1 LYFAVVFAAI
11 QFWRKGFQ
19 VRLIAGL
26 LALYLFDVSVD
37 FQHAHDLEQDLSKN
51 EIESI
56 TELVLEEMANLENL
70 FDEHHES
77 DREPITKVSI
87 SLVYVVPLQLS
98 LKTAAKTKEEEFQLM
113 QEYAF
118 YAAPFSILT
127 PPPRQ
132 A

>member
-1 LYFAVVFAAI
+1 MFAVI
-11 QFWRKGFQ
+11 QFWRKGLQ

-37 FQHAHDLEQDLSKN
+37 FQHARDLEKDLSVN

-56 TELVLEEMANLENL
+56 TELVLEEIANLENL

-77 DREPITKVSI
+77 DREPITKVST
-87 SLVYVVPLQLS
+87 SLVYIVPLQLS
-98 LKTAAKTKEEEFQLM
+98 LKTTVNTQEKEFQFTH
-113 QEYAF
+113 EYA
-118 YAAPFSILT
+118 YYSAPFSILT